1 MSYKSNLNSFLDG
14 QRVVSCGK
22 VLRMETLV
30 ESSVGAVYT
39 RAWVVELV
47 LDLAGYAAPHNL
59 VDARAVEPSAGEG
72 AFLLPMVARLLDS
85 CRTQQRP
92 WLDCLN
98 SLRAYDIDAA
108 ALRQCRRK
116 LVQLL
121 ATAGISD
128 TDAEVLLNA
137 WLTEADYLLLVGRTV
152 PSAAR
157 PPELFDEAAPIGMDF
172 VIGNP
177 PYVRVESIPELLNA
191 QYRQLFPTMRGRADL
206 YVGFY
211 EATLRQLRPGGV
223 CAFICADRWMV
234 NQYGETLRR
243 YITEGFAVE
252 TLLEMHQTAAF
263 EEEVNAYPA
272 ITVLRRAPQG
282 SAVVASA
289 TRELEHLATS
299 RIVAHLNTTRRAATT
314 KLLPG
319 LTAAHVPEWFP
330 GGEPWTRTTPAR
342 MALLAY
348 LEQHFE
354 PLVSTTTGTRVGIG
368 VATGADAVFF
378 TANPDLVEP
387 AHQLRLARPA
397 DVRTGHL
404 TWSGQWLITPWHEGR
419 LVDLTQRPR
428 LEAHLAAHRG
438 QLAGRHVA
446 KKNPAAWHRTID
458 KIDEQL
464 YRRPKLYIP
473 DIKNTLFPVLDRG
486 ETYPDHNLYFVTS
499 DVWDLEVL
507 GGLLLSDLGTFF
519 VECYGVRMRGGYLR
533 MQAQYLRKIRVPAPA
548 AIPQNQADALRAAF
562 RTRDIPAAT
571 AAAVAV
577 YGIAHLWPPI

>member
-1 MSYKSNLNSFLDG
+1 
-14 QRVVSCGK
+14 
-22 VLRMETLV
+22 MEALV
-30 ESSVGAVYT
+30 EPSLGAVYT
-39 RAWVVELV
+39 RAWVVELL
-47 LDLAGYAAPHNL
+47 LDLAGYAAPCNL

-72 AFLLPMVARLLDS
+72 AFLVPMVARLLDS
-85 CRTQQRP
+85 CRTQHRP
-92 WLDCLN
+92 WLDCLD
-98 SLRAYDIDAA
+98 SLRAYDVDAA

-116 LVQLL
+116 LRGLL
-121 ATAGISD
+121 QDAGVSD

-137 WLTEADYLLLVGRTV
+137 WLVEADYLLLVGRTT
-152 PSAAR
+152 PEAAR
-157 PPELFDEAAPIGMDF
+157 PPQLFDDPAPAGVNF
-172 VIGNP
+172 VLGNP
-177 PYVRVESIPELLNA
+177 PYVRVESIPEPLNA

-211 EATLRQLRPGGV
+211 EAALRQLQLGGV

-243 YITEGFAVE
+243 YITRGFAVE

-272 ITVLRRAPQG
+272 ISVIRRATQG
-282 SAVVASA
+282 PAAVASA
-289 TRELEHLATS
+289 TGELEHVPTA
-299 RIVAHLNTTRRAATT
+299 RIVAHLTAARGAATST
-314 KLLPG
+314 VLPG
-319 LTAAHVPEWFP
+319 LTAVHVPEWFP
-330 GGEPWTRTTPAR
+330 SGEPWTRTTPAR
-342 MALLAY
+342 TALLAY
-348 LEQHFE
+348 LEQHFK
-354 PLVSTTTGTRVGIG
+354 PLVSTDTGTRVGIG

-378 TANPDLVEP
+378 TTNPNQVEP

-397 DVRTGHL
+397 DVRTGQL
-404 TWSGQWLITPWHEGR
+404 TWSGQWLITPWHHGK
-419 LVDLTQRPR
+419 LVDLAQRPR
-428 LEAHLAAHRG
+428 LQAHLSAHRA
-438 QLAGRHVA
+438 QLAGRHVG
-446 KKNPAAWHRTID
+446 KKNPAAWYRTID

-486 ETYPDHNLYFVTS
+486 ETYPDHNLYFITS
-499 DVWDLEVL
+499 DAWDLEVL

-548 AIPQNQADALRAAF
+548 AIPLSQADALRQAF
-562 RTRDIPAAT
+562 RTRDVAAAT

-577 YGIAHLWPPI
+577 YGISHLWPAA

>member
-1 MSYKSNLNSFLDG
+1 M
-14 QRVVSCGK
+14 VSCREE
-22 VLRMETLV
+22 LHMETLV
-30 ESSVGAVYT
+30 EASVGAVYT
-39 RAWVVELV
+39 RPWVVELL
-47 LDLAGYAAPHNL
+47 LDLAGYAVPHNL

-85 CRTQQRP
+85 CRAQQRP
-92 WLDCLN
+92 WLDCRD
-98 SLRAYDIDAA
+98 SVRAYDIDAA

-116 LVQLL
+116 LHQLL
-121 ATAGISD
+121 ATTGVSSA
-128 TDAEVLLNA
+128 DAEVLLRA
-137 WLTEADYLLLVGRTV
+137 WLVEADYLLFVGHTI
-152 PSAAR
+152 PSAAC
-157 PPELFDEAAPIGMDF
+157 PPQLFDAVAPAGADF
-172 VIGNP
+172 VLGNP
-177 PYVRVESIPELLNA
+177 PYVRVESIPEPRNS

-211 EATLRQLRPGGV
+211 EAALRQLRPGGV

-234 NQYGETLRR
+234 NQYGELLRR
-243 YITEGFAVE
+243 HITESYAVDL
-252 TLLEMHQTAAF
+252 LLEMHQTDAF
-263 EEEVNAYPA
+263 EEAVSAYPA
-272 ITVLRRAPQG
+272 ITVLRRAAQG
-282 SAVVASA
+282 PAVVASA
-289 TRELEHLATS
+289 TSGIESVAPARLVSHLTA
-299 RIVAHLNTTRRAATT
+299 TRRGAASAC
-314 KLLPG
+314 LPG

-342 MALLAY
+342 TALLAY
-348 LEQHFE
+348 LEQHFA
-354 PLVSTTTGTRVGIG
+354 PLVSTATGTRVGIG

-378 TANPDLVEP
+378 TADPDLVEP

-397 DVRTGHL
+397 DVRTGRL
-404 TWSGQWLITPWHEGR
+404 AWSGQWLITPWHHGR

-428 LEAHLAAHRG
+428 LQAHLAAHRA

-458 KIDEQL
+458 KIDAQL

-486 ETYPDHNLYFVTS
+486 ETYPDHNLYFITS
-499 DVWDLEVL
+499 DAWDLEVL

-548 AIPQNQADALRAAF
+548 AIPQSQADALRAAF
-562 RTRDIPAAT
+562 QTRDVAAAT
-571 AAAVAV
+571 TAAVAV
-577 YGIAHLWPPI
+577 YGIAHLWPAA

>member
-1 MSYKSNLNSFLDG
+1 
-14 QRVVSCGK
+14 
-22 VLRMETLV
+22 METLIG
-30 ESSVGAVYT
+30 SSLGAVYT
-39 RAWVVELV
+39 RAWVVELL
-47 LDLAGYAAPHNL
+47 LDLAGYAAPRNL
-59 VDARAVEPSAGEG
+59 VDVRAVEPSVGEG

-85 CRTQQRP
+85 CHIQQRP
-92 WLDCLN
+92 WLDCLD
-98 SLRAYDIDAA
+98 SLRAYDVDAA

-116 LVQLL
+116 LIQLL
-121 ATAGISD
+121 TAAGISD
-128 TDAEVLLNA
+128 TDTEVLANA
-137 WLTEADYLLLVGRTV
+137 WLVEADYLLLVGRTA
-152 PSAAR
+152 PHPAR
-157 PPELFDEAAPIGMDF
+157 EPQLFDEAAPSGVDF

-177 PYVRVESIPELLNA
+177 PYVRVESIPEPQNSH
-191 QYRQLFPTMRGRADL
+191 YRRLFPTMRGRADL

-211 EATLRQLRPGGV
+211 EAALRQLHPGGV

-272 ITVLRRAPQG
+272 ISVLRRGPQG
-282 SAVVASA
+282 PAVVASA
-289 TRELEHLATS
+289 TGDVEHLATS
-299 RIVAHLNTTRRAATT
+299 RIVAYLTATRRALTT
-314 KLLPG
+314 APLPG
-319 LTAAHVPEWFP
+319 LTAAHVPAWFP

-342 MALLAY
+342 TALLTY

-378 TANPDLVEP
+378 TTNPDQVES

-404 TWSGQWLITPWHEGR
+404 TWSGQWLITPWHQGK

-428 LEAHLAAHRG
+428 LQAHLTAHRA

-446 KKNPAAWHRTID
+446 KKNPVAWHRTID

-486 ETYPDHNLYFVTS
+486 ETYPDHNLYFITS
-499 DVWDLEVL
+499 DAWDLEVL

-533 MQAQYLRKIRVPAPA
+533 MQAQYLRKIRVPNPSALLSS
-548 AIPQNQADALRAAF
+548 QADALREAF
-562 RTRDIPAAT
+562 RTRDVTAAT
-571 AAAVAV
+571 VAAVTV
-577 YGIAHLWPPI
+577 YGIAHLWPLA

>member
-1 MSYKSNLNSFLDG
+1 M
-14 QRVVSCGK
+14 VSCPED
-22 VLRMETLV
+22 LLMETLV

-39 RAWVVELV
+39 RAWVVEL
-47 LDLAGYAAPHNL
+47 LLNLAGYAAPRNL

-72 AFLLPMVARLLDS
+72 AFLLPMAARLLDS

-92 WLDCLN
+92 WLDCLD
-98 SLRAYDIDAA
+98 SLRAYDIDAT

-116 LVQLL
+116 LFQLL
-121 ATAGISD
+121 AAAGVSD
-128 TDAEVLLNA
+128 IDAEVLLRA
-137 WLTEADYLLLVGRTV
+137 WLVEADYLLFVGQTI
-152 PSAAR
+152 PNAAR
-157 PPELFDEAAPIGMDF
+157 PPQLFDEAAPAGVDF
-172 VIGNP
+172 VLGNP
-177 PYVRVESIPELLNA
+177 PYVRVESIPEPQNS

-206 YVGFY
+206 YIGFY
-211 EATLRQLRPGGV
+211 EAALRQLHPGGV
-223 CAFICADRWMV
+223 CGFICADRWMV
-234 NQYGETLRR
+234 NQYGESLRR
-243 YITEGFAVE
+243 YITESFAVE

-272 ITVLRRAPQG
+272 ISILRSGLQK

-289 TRELEHLATS
+289 TSDIEFIETS
-299 RIVAHLNTTRRAATT
+299 RIVEHLAATRRAATAT
-314 KLLPG
+314 SLPG

-378 TANPDLVEP
+378 TTNADQVEP

-397 DVRTGHL
+397 DVRTGRL
-404 TWSGQWLITPWHEGR
+404 TWSGQWLITPWHQGK
-419 LVDLTQRPR
+419 LVDLAQRPR
-428 LEAHLAAHRG
+428 LEAHLSTHRA

-458 KIDEQL
+458 KVDEQL

-486 ETYPDHNLYFVTS
+486 ETYPDHNLYFITS
-499 DVWDLEVL
+499 DTWDLEVL

-533 MQAQYLRKIRVPAPA
+533 MQAQYLRKIRVPTPA
-548 AIPQNQADALRAAF
+548 TISSSQSNALREAF
-562 RTRDIPAAT
+562 RTRDVAAAT
-571 AAAVAV
+571 TAAVEV
-577 YGIAHLWPPI
+577 YGIAHLWPTA

>member
-1 MSYKSNLNSFLDG
+1 M
-14 QRVVSCGK
+14 VSCREE
-22 VLRMETLV
+22 LRMETLV

-39 RAWVVELV
+39 RAWVVELL
-47 LDLAGYAAPHNL
+47 LDLAGYAAPRNL

-72 AFLLPMVARLLDS
+72 AFLLPMVARLLDA

-116 LVQLL
+116 LLQLL
-121 ATAGISD
+121 AAAGVSD
-128 TDAEVLLNA
+128 TDAEVLLQA
-137 WLTEADYLLLVGRTV
+137 WLVEADYLLLVGRTTLRG
-152 PSAAR
+152 AR
-157 PPELFDEAAPIGMDF
+157 PPQLFDEAESFGVDF
-172 VIGNP
+172 VLGNP
-177 PYVRVESIPELLNA
+177 PYVRVESIPEPQNA
-191 QYRQLFPTMRGRADL
+191 HYRQLFPTMRGRADL

-211 EATLRQLRPGGV
+211 EAALRQLCPGGV

-234 NQYGETLRR
+234 NHYGESLRR
-243 YITEGFAVE
+243 YITENFAVE
-252 TLLEMHQTAAF
+252 TLLEMHETAAF
-263 EEEVNAYPA
+263 EEAVSAYPA
-272 ITVLRRAPQG
+272 ISVLRRGPQG
-282 SAVVASA
+282 PAVVASA
-289 TRELEHLATS
+289 TRDVEALATP
-299 RIVAHLNTTRRAATT
+299 RIVAHLAATRRATT
-314 KLLPG
+314 AASLPG

-342 MALLAY
+342 TALLAY
-348 LEQHFE
+348 LEQHFD
-354 PLVSTTTGTRVGIG
+354 PLVSATTGTRVGIG

-378 TANPDLVEP
+378 TPNADQVEP

-397 DVRTGHL
+397 DLRTGQL
-404 TWSGQWLITPWHEGR
+404 TWSGQWLITPWHHGK
-419 LVDLTQRPR
+419 LVDLMQRPR
-428 LEAHLAAHRG
+428 LQAHLTAHRA

-458 KIDEQL
+458 KVDEQL

-499 DVWDLEVL
+499 DAWDLEVL

-548 AIPQNQADALRAAF
+548 AIPPSQANALREAF
-562 RTRDIPAAT
+562 RTRDVAAAT

-577 YGIAHLWPPI
+577 YGIAHLWPTT

>member
-1 MSYKSNLNSFLDG
+1 
-14 QRVVSCGK
+14 
-22 VLRMETLV
+22 METLV

-39 RAWVVELV
+39 RAWVVELL
-47 LDLAGYAAPHNL
+47 LDLAGYVAPRNL

-72 AFLLPMVARLLDS
+72 AFLLPMAARLLDS
-85 CRTQQRP
+85 CRIQQRP

-98 SLRAYDIDAA
+98 SLRAYDIDAV

-116 LVQLL
+116 LFQLL
-121 ATAGISD
+121 AAVGVSD
-128 TDAEVLLNA
+128 TDAEVLLHA
-137 WLTEADYLLLVGRTV
+137 WLVEADYLLFVGQTT

-157 PPELFDEAAPIGMDF
+157 PPQLFDEAAPAGVDF
-172 VIGNP
+172 VLGNP
-177 PYVRVESIPELLNA
+177 PYVRVESIPEPQNL

-211 EATLRQLRPGGV
+211 EAALRQLHPGGV

-234 NQYGETLRR
+234 NQYGESLRR
-243 YITEGFAVE
+243 YITESFAVE

-272 ITVLRRAPQG
+272 ISVLRRGLQG
-282 SAVVASA
+282 PAVVASA
-289 TRELEHLATS
+289 TRGAESIATS
-299 RIVAHLNTTRRAATT
+299 RIVAHLAATRRAATAAS
-314 KLLPG
+314 LPG

-342 MALLAY
+342 TALLAY

-378 TANPDLVEP
+378 TTNPDQVEP

-404 TWSGQWLITPWHEGR
+404 TWSGQWLITPWHQGK

-428 LEAHLAAHRG
+428 LQAHLTTHRA

-446 KKNPAAWHRTID
+446 KKTPAAWHRTID
-458 KIDEQL
+458 KVDEKL

-486 ETYPDHNLYFVTS
+486 ETYPDHNLYFITS
-499 DVWDLEVL
+499 DAWDLEVL

-533 MQAQYLRKIRVPAPA
+533 MQAQYLRKIRVPAPT
-548 AIPQNQADALRAAF
+548 AIPPSQANALRKAF
-562 RTRDIPAAT
+562 RTRDVAAAT
-571 AAAVAV
+571 TAAVAV
-577 YGIAHLWPPI
+577 YGIARLWPAA